1 MRIHWCGTGL
11 SSGPGLRALLAEG
24 RPVTVWTQP
33 VGQGQ
38 ALVGDLT
45 ADIRPFETGALIA
58 ALARGDIVVSM
69 LPADMHAELA
79 RHCLAHGAHFVCSSY
94 ASAELR
100 SLDEAARLAGVSLVA
115 EVGLD
120 PGIDHLMA
128 HDLIAAYRASPAY
141 HPANVLSF
149 ASYCGGVPR
158 HPNAFRYKFSW
169 SPFGV
174 LKALGTPARYRRDF
188 VDLRIAHPWDAVSRV
203 TLPLASPEVFEVY
216 PNRDSLP
223 YLAEYHFDPAW
234 KVRDFVRGTL
244 RLNGWAEAWADVFA
258 ILPTASDADLRSLSD
273 RLWREN
279 AYGEAEPDRVVLS
292 VSLSAER
299 EGRTVWARS
308 WVLDAEGDARGSAM
322 ARLVSG
328 TVRLAVESL
337 IAREVPAG
345 LHGVPHDLRPVTRWL
360 EETGHQ
366 AQTMRLVRLAG

>member
-1 MRIHWCGTGL
+1 MTIHWCGTGL
-11 SSGPGLRALLAEG
+11 SSIPGLRRLIEAG
-24 RPVTVWTQP
+24 HPVTVWNRTAERA
-33 VGQGQ
+33 Q
-38 ALVGDLT
+38 AEVGDLT
-45 ADIRPFETGALIA
+45 QDIREFSLE
-58 ALARGDIVVSM
+58 ALAEALQPHDIAVSM
-69 LPADMHAELA
+69 LPADQHVGIAKL
-79 RHCLAHGAHFVCSSY
+79 CLEKGANFCSSSY
-94 ASAELR
+94 IAPEMRELDQTFR
-100 SLDEAARLAGVSLVA
+100 EKGLVSVN

-158 HPNAFRYKFSW
+158 HPNAFRYKLSW

-174 LKALGTPARYRRDF
+174 LKALGAPARYRRDF

-223 YLAEYHFDPAW
+223 YLAEYHFDPVW